1 MESAIKK
8 LPLIRSTQGAE
19 EHIGNIEK
27 VQSNGNLNCCHCER
41 EDLSQNCLFKD
52 KECFFCHKKGTYI
65 AKLCKVKKK
74 NGFIQGKTNLV
85 QEAESDED

>member
-1 MESAIKK
+1 MESAIKES
-8 LPLIRSTQGAE
+8 PLLRSTQGAK

-65 AKLCKVKKK
+65 TKLCKAKKK
-74 NGFIQGKTNLV
+74 SDFIQGKTNLV